1 MHTASYRGRMKTR
14 ERCYTCLQDFAQQIV
29 SLSGANGTLVERCFH
44 LVDRLYSPSKSPT
57 EISNQLLK
65 FIREQ
70 TGVTDP
76 FAAKKAMEF
85 RQAKKA
91 AEEFRRLFP
100 SDLDGLLKY
109 SCLGN
114 SHDYFEGSYNVSDF
128 RYLGDVE
135 SIREGITSA
144 GREALLFADNVGDF
158 FFDLPLIRFL
168 EGAGKHVYYA
178 VKEAPAQNDLSMPD
192 VELYGLRDLFAN
204 IISTGMDEVGVRRE
218 RMAGTIKD
226 LWEGDALVIAKGMAN
241 YEAISEFHDERPVIY
256 NLKVK
261 CKTVAEA
268 LGRNV
273 GEHTSFIGG
282 AYAS

>member
-1 MHTASYRGRMKTR
+1 
-14 ERCYTCLQDFAQQIV
+14 LI
-29 SLSGANGTLVERCFH
+29 
-44 LVDRLYSPSKSPT
+44 DRLYSPLKSPT

-65 FIREQ
+65 FIRGQ
-70 TGVTDP
+70 TGVADP

-85 RQAKKA
+85 RQAKVA
-91 AEEFRRLFP
+91 AEEFRSLFP
-100 SDLDGLLKY
+100 PDLEGLLKY

-114 SHDYFEGSYNVSDF
+114 SLDYFEGSYDVSDF
-128 RYLGDVE
+128 HFLGNVE
-135 SIREGITSA
+135 SIRERIMSA
-144 GREALLFADNVGDF
+144 GREALLFGDNVGDF

-168 EGAGKHVYYA
+168 QSAGKNVYYA

-192 VELYGLRDLFAN
+192 VELYGLRNLFPN
-204 IISTGMDEVGVRRE
+204 IISTGADEVGVRKE
-218 RMAGTIKD
+218 RMSGAIKA
-226 LWEGDALVIAKGMAN
+226 LWESDALVIAKGMGN

-268 LGRNV
+268 LDRNV

-282 AYAS
+282 VYGS

>member
-1 MHTASYRGRMKTR
+1 MKTR
-14 ERCYTCLQDFAQQIV
+14 ERCYTCLQDLAQQTV
-29 SLSGANGTLVERCFH
+29 SLSGTNGAMVERCYH
-44 LVDRLYSPSKSPT
+44 LIDRLYSPLKSPT

-70 TGVTDP
+70 TGVADP
-76 FAAKKAMEF
+76 FAAKKAEEF
-85 RQAKKA
+85 RQAREA
-91 AEEFRRLFP
+91 AEEFRSLFP
-100 SDLDGLLKY
+100 PDLEGLLKY

-114 SHDYFEGSYNVSDF
+114 SHDYFEGNYNTSAF
-128 RYLGDVE
+128 RFLGDVE

-168 EGAGKHVYYA
+168 ESAGKNVFYA

-204 IISTGMDEVGVRRE
+204 IISTGADEVGVRRE
-218 RMAGTIKD
+218 RMAGAIKD
-226 LWEGDALVIAKGMAN
+226 LWESDALVIAKGMAN

-261 CKTVAEA
+261 CRTVAEA

-282 AYAS
+282 VYGS

>member
-1 MHTASYRGRMKTR
+1 MKTR
-14 ERCYTCLQDFAQQIV
+14 ERCYTCLQEFAQQIV
-29 SLSGANGTLVERCFH
+29 SISGANGALVEHCCH
-44 LVDRLYSPSKSPT
+44 LIDKLYSPLKSPT

-70 TGVTDP
+70 TGVADP
-76 FAAKKAMEF
+76 FATKKAMEF
-85 RQAKKA
+85 RQAKEA
-91 AEEFRRLFP
+91 GEEFRSLFAV
-100 SDLDGLLKY
+100 DLEGLLKY

-114 SHDYFEGSYNVSDF
+114 SLDYFEGSYDVSGF
-128 RYLGDVE
+128 HFLGDVE
-135 SIREGITSA
+135 SIRDEITSA
-144 GREALLFADNVGDF
+144 GREALLFGDNIGDF

-168 EGAGKHVYYA
+168 ESAGKNVYYA

-192 VELYGLRDLFAN
+192 VELYGLRNLFAN
-204 IISTGMDEVGVRRE
+204 IISTGADEVGVRKE
-218 RMAGTIKD
+218 RMAGTIKA
-226 LWEGDALVIAKGMAN
+226 LWESDALVIAKGMGN
-241 YEAISEFHDERPVIY
+241 YEAISEFHDGRPVIY

-282 AYAS
+282 VYGS

>member
-1 MHTASYRGRMKTR
+1 MKTR
-14 ERCYTCLQDFAQQIV
+14 ERCYTCLQDFVRQIV
-29 SLSGANGTLVERCFH
+29 SLSGANGVLVERCYR
-44 LVDRLYSPSKSPT
+44 LVDRLYSPLKSPT

-65 FIREQ
+65 FIREE

-76 FAAKKAMEF
+76 FAAKKGMEF
-85 RQAKKA
+85 LQAKVA
-91 AEEFRRLFP
+91 AEEFRSLFP
-100 SDLDGLLKY
+100 PDLEGVLKY

-114 SHDYFEGSYNVSDF
+114 SQDYFDGRYDASGF
-128 RYLGDVE
+128 RFLGDVE
-135 SIREGITSA
+135 KVREMIAST
-144 GREALLFADNVGDF
+144 GREALLFGDNTGDF

-168 EGAGKHVYYA
+168 ESAGKKVCYA
-178 VKEAPAQNDLSMPD
+178 VKDGPAQNDLSMPD
-192 VELYGLRDLFAN
+192 VEHWDLRELFAN
-204 IISTGMDEVGVRRE
+204 IISTGADEVGMRRE
-218 RMAGTIKD
+218 RMSGTIKD
-226 LWEGDALVIAKGMAN
+226 LWGGNALVIAKGMAN

-282 AYAS
+282 VYGS

>member
-1 MHTASYRGRMKTR
+1 MKTR
-14 ERCYTCLQDFAQQIV
+14 ERCYTCLQEFAQQIV
-29 SLSGANGTLVERCFH
+29 SLSGANGTLVERCSH
-44 LVDRLYSPSKSPT
+44 LIDRLYSPSKSTT
-57 EISNQLLK
+57 EISNRLLGY
-65 FIREQ
+65 IREQ
-70 TGVTDP
+70 TGVADP
-76 FAAKKAMEF
+76 FAAKKAMEL
-85 RQAKKA
+85 RQAKVA
-91 AEEFRRLFP
+91 AEEFRSLFP
-100 SDLDGLLKY
+100 PDLEGLLKY

-114 SHDYFEGSYNVSDF
+114 SLDYFEGSYDVSGF
-128 RYLGDVE
+128 RFLGNVE
-135 SIREGITSA
+135 SIRERIMNA
-144 GREALLFADNVGDF
+144 GREALLFGDNIGDF

-168 EGAGKHVYYA
+168 ESAGKNVYYA

-204 IISTGMDEVGVRRE
+204 IISTGADEVGMRKE
-218 RMAGTIKD
+218 RMAGTIKA
-226 LWEGDALVIAKGMAN
+226 LWESDALVIAKGMGN

-282 AYAS
+282 VYGS